1 MKKNRFLILF
11 LVVLV
16 VVSAGVAI
24 WHNTTRVTAPEGTLR
39 IEYGETVTQLPLDQ
53 LTLTSV
59 QGTLVNGK
67 GEERTIDGQGIL
79 LSQVLNQAGIS
90 EYAQVEAV
98 ADDEYSAIVTKEE
111 IDQPDQVYLLL
122 EQEERPQ
129 LVVFGDENSKRNVS
143 GVIRLV
149 VT

>member
-11 LVVLV
+11 LIALV

-59 QGTLVNGK
+59 QGTLVNG
-67 GEERTIDGQGIL
+67 T
-79 LSQVLNQAGIS
+79 VLQNTFI
-90 EYAQVEAV
+90 
-98 ADDEYSAIVTKEE
+98 
-111 IDQPDQVYLLL
+111 
-122 EQEERPQ
+122 
-129 LVVFGDENSKRNVS
+129 
-143 GVIRLV
+143 
-149 VT
+149 